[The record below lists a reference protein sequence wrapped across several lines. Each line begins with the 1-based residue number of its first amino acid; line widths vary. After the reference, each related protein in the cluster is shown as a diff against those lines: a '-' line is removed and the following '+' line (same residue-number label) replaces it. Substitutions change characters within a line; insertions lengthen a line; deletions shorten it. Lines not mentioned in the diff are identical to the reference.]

1 MLSPMRML
9 LLIALLGLDMCGKDE
24 TVAGY
29 GAADKVWQLT
39 ALDGAP
45 FVATAT
51 LRFPE
56 PGQIAGEAPCNRYS
70 GAMTTPYPWFDAGQ
84 VISTRRACPELA
96 AEQAFLSALSAMSEA
111 EVSGDTLILRNEAGR
126 EMVFTAAE

>member
-1 MLSPMRML
+1 MRL
-9 LLIALLGLDMCGKDE
+9 LFLIALLGLDMCATDE

-29 GAADKVWQLT
+29 GAADRVWHL
-39 ALDGAP
+39 AELDGAP
-45 FVATAT
+45 FAATAT

-70 GAMTTPYPWFDAGQ
+70 GVMTTPYPWFDAGQ
-84 VISTRRACPELA
+84 VISTRRACPELE
-96 AEQAFLSALSAMSEA
+96 AEQAFLSALTAMGEA
-111 EVSGDTLILRNEAGR
+111 EVAGETLILRSEDGR

>member
-9 LLIALLGLDMCGKDE
+9 LLIALLGLDMCEQDE

-29 GAADKVWQLT
+29 GTADQLWQLT
-39 ALDGAP
+39 ELDGAA
-45 FVATAT
+45 FAARAT

-70 GAMTTPYPWFDAGQ
+70 GTMTTPYPWFDAGQ
-84 VISTRRACPELA
+84 VISTRRACPDLE
-96 AEQAFLSALSAMSEA
+96 AEDAFLGALSAMTEA
-111 EVSGDTLILRNEAGR
+111 EVTGDTLILRNGAGR
-126 EMVFTAAE
+126 EMVFRAAE